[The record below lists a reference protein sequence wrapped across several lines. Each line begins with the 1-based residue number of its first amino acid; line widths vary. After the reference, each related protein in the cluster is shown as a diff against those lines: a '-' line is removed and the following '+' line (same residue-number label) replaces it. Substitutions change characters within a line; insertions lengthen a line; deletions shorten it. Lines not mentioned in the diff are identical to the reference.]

1 MRQDWSSLLKPE
13 PKVAAGGIAGAA
25 TVVLVWALG
34 QFGVDVPAEVGAALS
49 ALIAFAAGYLKS

>member
-1 MRQDWSSLLKPE
+1 MKPE

-49 ALIAFAAGYLKS
+49 ALIAFAAGYLKSP